1 MKRKS
6 NKFILW
12 IIIAVVII
20 LALAIGII
28 FYLDSMQ
35 SKLSL
40 GASCGASIE
49 GCCGNGLDCY
59 DNTNDDSD
67 VVGLCYEE
75 GILFV
80 ALMDEGE
87 KCQS

>member
-12 IIIAVVII
+12 IIITVVIV

-35 SKLSL
+35 PKLTL
-40 GASCGASIE
+40 GAYCGVSIK
-49 GCCGNGLDCY
+49 GCCGEGLDCY
-59 DNTNDDSD
+59 DNPNDNSD
-67 VVGLCYEE
+67 VVGQCFEE
-75 GILFV
+75 GILFA

-87 KCQS
+87 KCQ